1 MQPPYNQPL
10 SLLSG
15 YPKQVPA
22 VLASQKGRKQRL
34 LEKTYIFKNAY
45 FQIHIMVNHA
55 LLQPSSHSNLKSH
68 DQRCRFFRCGNGLYQ
83 LKLTAISSTDI
94 FIELYT
100 AHFLCILVHR
110 LTYQAEGSLVSHFI
124 CCYLEFV
131 YLLGGEVKNTIKAS
145 NHQIISY
152 VQSIS
157 DFCQLDIVQLP
168 VLK

>member
-15 YPKQVPA
+15 YPKQVHH
-22 VLASQKGRKQRL
+22 RKAERKDCL
-34 LEKTYIFKNAY
+34 KKTYIFKNAY

-68 DQRCRFFRCGNGLYQ
+68 DQCCRFFRCGNGLYQ

-110 LTYQAEGSLVSHFI
+110 LTYQTEGSLVSHFI
-124 CCYLEFV
+124 YCYLEFV